1 MHVDLVEHR
10 TQIASARTILTHMLT
25 DMLAHAAAADFEL
38 AHDGL
43 TINL

>member
-1 MHVDLVEHR
+1 M
-10 TQIASARTILTHMLT
+10 ST
-25 DMLAHAAAADFEL
+25 DMLAHAGAAEFEL

>member
-1 MHVDLVEHR
+1 M
-10 TQIASARTILTHMLT
+10 ILTHMST
-25 DMLAHAAAADFEL
+25 DMLAHAVAAEFEL